1 MCIYYGNDDAT
12 LTYNSQEHIF
22 PSTIG
27 GSEMLPKGYVSDKA
41 NQYFSKL
48 ESELVTDSLFGL
60 CKMFHGPGGRGKG
73 TPGRM
78 PITMMKMED
87 RDELGFVL
95 EGKPIT
101 IPQIILSANMK
112 ESHIIRDNVFQT
124 DKDWNNLFNK
134 IKDFTNETRYVLLN
148 IKPEKSLFYVA
159 YYNATLYIATNEK
172 ENIIE
177 HIKHIQEKV
186 LPQINLS
193 TSALQDI
200 NQPKTTLQ
208 MTVNIDNNSRVFAK
222 IALNV
227 LAKIKGKEY
236 LKNKKFNNIK
246 DCILGNIEN
255 IHKQIP
261 QQYNCFSFKAFEHFC
276 VFMNVDSRF
285 IARVVVYNQWCM
297 DFILSDS
304 FDSFFNNPYVY
315 VCDWKNKKE
324 YEMAGG
330 ML

>member
-1 MCIYYGNDDAT
+1 MCIYYGINDTT

-27 GSEMLPKGYVSDKA
+27 GCEMLPKGYVSDKA

-48 ESELVTDSLFGL
+48 ESELVTNSLFGF
-60 CKMFHGPGGRGKG
+60 CKMFHGPGARGKNK
-73 TPGRM
+73 PGRM
-78 PITMMKMED
+78 PITMMKMEN

-95 EGKPIT
+95 EGKPIA
-101 IPQIILSANMK
+101 IPQIIISANMK

-134 IKDFTNETRYVLLN
+134 IKNFTKETKYVLLN

-159 YYNATLYIATNEK
+159 YYNSTLYIVAKEQEK
-172 ENIIE
+172 IMEY
-177 HIKHIQEKV
+177 IKYIQEKV
-186 LPQINLS
+186 LPQIKLS
-193 TSALQDI
+193 GSALQDI

-208 MTVNIDNNSRVFAK
+208 MTVDIDNNSRVFAK

-236 LKNKKFNNIK
+236 LAHKRFNNIK

-255 IHKQIP
+255 AHKQFP
-261 QQYNCFSFKAFEHFC
+261 LQYNCLIFETFEHFC
-276 VFMNVDSRF
+276 VLMNVDGNF
-285 IARVVVYNQWCM
+285 VTRVVVYNQWYM

-304 FDSFFNNPYVY
+304 FDPFFNKPYIY

-324 YEMAGG
+324 YEITGG
-330 ML
+330 LY